1 MIPKNSDLN
10 VSLYKNYR
18 EDGQIDCQYHYELT
32 MPNGSSVT
40 YIQDELAAN
49 EKEVGNVKN
58 FNSRQLGDGAYIKPS
73 GDTEPYNIAYDK
85 QGAYVEVMDEVDE
98 TYREGYSDNM
108 DAALREV
115 MVNLSTQEDIRAKP
129 HAVIVVDNEME
140 FEDLSRAPVMSA
152 QLNIS
157 KREIGNKFADLIL
170 DDTKKGEYVIATN
183 SKGKVSAI
191 PKDMVTEW
199 QFPLADINLDEAAKF
214 KPQGDETSNSRR
226 LGDNYSSNSTMAYHL
241 LAAAEMQGQ
250 TQNAVRFHS
259 QADWNGIEV
268 NLHIEPAMTSY
279 ADTMKFKL
287 DPQKYPRVIELA
299 SKDAKLSD
307 VALVDVGSFTVPD
320 LKSLGETLEGAAKYA
335 NDEKIVVALTGE
347 SKQYSA
353 EVTEMIN
360 KVNEA
365 KAAKGITPNAA
376 VINVSDTWM
385 QARNSKVVE
394 QAFDNSVE
402 MYLDNAQKEYPKNE
416 AANYIAPKK
425 AGFKP

>member
-1 MIPKNSDLN
+1 MIPKSSDLN

-18 EDGQIDCQYHYELT
+18 VGGQIDCQYHYELT

-49 EKEVGNVKN
+49 EQKVGDMKN
-58 FNSRQLGDGAYIKPS
+58 FSSRQLGEGAYIKPS

-85 QGAYVEVMDEVDE
+85 QGAYAEVMDEVDM
-98 TYREGYSDNM
+98 TYREDYADNM
-108 DAALREV
+108 DETLKEI
-115 MVNLSTQEDIRAKP
+115 MVNLSGQEDIRKNP
-129 HAVIVVDNEME
+129 HAVIVVDNEMQ
-140 FEDLSRAPVMSA
+140 FDDLSRAPVMSA

-157 KREIGNKFADLIL
+157 KRDIGNKFESLIL

-183 SKGKVSAI
+183 SKGKVSAV
-191 PKDMVTEW
+191 PKDELTQW
-199 QFPLADINLDEAAKF
+199 QFPLADINLDDAAKF

-226 LGDNYSSNSTMAYHL
+226 MGDNYSSNSTMAYYL
-241 LAAAEMQGQ
+241 LAAAEMDGQ

-259 QADWNGIEV
+259 QADWNGIKV
-268 NLHIEPAMTSY
+268 NLHAEPAITSY

-287 DPQKYPRVIELA
+287 DAQKYPRVIELA
-299 SKDAKLSD
+299 AKESKLSD

-320 LKSLGETLEGAAKYA
+320 MKSLGETLEGAAKYA
-335 NDEKIVVALTGE
+335 NDENIVVALTG
-347 SKQYSA
+347 SSNNHSA
-353 EVTEMIN
+353 EVKQMVDR
-360 KVNEA
+360 VNEA

-376 VINVSDTWM
+376 LINVDDSWM
-385 QARNSKVVE
+385 QARSAKDVE
-394 QAFDNSVE
+394 RAFDVSVE
-402 MYLDNAQKEYPKNE
+402 KYLDNAQKDYPKNE